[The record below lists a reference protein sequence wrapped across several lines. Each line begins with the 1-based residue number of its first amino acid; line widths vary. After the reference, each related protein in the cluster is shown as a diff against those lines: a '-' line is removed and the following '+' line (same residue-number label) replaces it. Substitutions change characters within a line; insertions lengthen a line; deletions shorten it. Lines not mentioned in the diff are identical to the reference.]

1 MLAGQR
7 IGGRY
12 QVSHQIGGG
21 GMSVVYLAHD
31 VILNRD
37 VAIKILRYDFSNEE
51 ELHKRFQREALSA
64 TSLAHPNIVSVYD
77 VGEDGEMHYIVME
90 YIKGKTLKKYIQEY
104 APLSPAR
111 AVHIMKQ
118 LTSAIAHA
126 HENGIV
132 HRDIKPQNIMVD
144 ENGDVKVTDFGIAT
158 SLNATALTQT
168 NSVLGTVHYLS
179 PEQARGGIAT
189 AKSDLYSLGIVLYEL
204 LTGELPFSGES
215 AVAIALK
222 HLQSETPS
230 VRAFDATIPQSLENV
245 VLKATAKDTLHRY
258 RSAEEMEEDLAT
270 VLSPARMAEQKFVPP
285 YDDDATK
292 AMPAIKDKMPVDE
305 MVKTRAIPSN
315 AVEKSEPAPVESSE
329 PAPVPVKEKPKK
341 KKKWPIFVGL
351 ALFIAVLSIVAIAAL
366 TPNKIEIPDVAGLT
380 VEEATDELEALGFV
394 IGEVKEIHSD
404 TVEKELVIETN
415 PRAGLERKKG
425 DEITLMVS
433 LGNETTEMPDYVGKS
448 RDQAVRLINQADFVD
463 YEIEEQFSDEDE
475 GTVIGQTPEAGDDII
490 MEETT
495 VKLIVSKGKEQV
507 KVKLQNLKGWNESAL
522 NEYAKSANIKINVSK
537 TEHSDTVPAGLVISQ
552 SPQANATVNE
562 GSTVNVVISSGPAA
576 KQEKTYVKSI
586 TIPYEPTE
594 EGLPQTVRVYIQD
607 KDHSMAD
614 LYEEIEITADTV
626 YRVMLKIAEGER
638 GAYRIDRDLSVVA
651 EETINFA
658 DLP

>member
-1 MLAGQR
+1 
-7 IGGRY
+7 
-12 QVSHQIGGG
+12 
-21 GMSVVYLAHD
+21 
-31 VILNRD
+31 
-37 VAIKILRYDFSNEE
+37 
-51 ELHKRFQREALSA
+51 
-64 TSLAHPNIVSVYD
+64 
-77 VGEDGEMHYIVME
+77 
-90 YIKGKTLKKYIQEY
+90 
-104 APLSPAR
+104 
-111 AVHIMKQ
+111 
-118 LTSAIAHA
+118 
-126 HENGIV
+126 
-132 HRDIKPQNIMVD
+132 
-144 ENGDVKVTDFGIAT
+144 
-158 SLNATALTQT
+158 
-168 NSVLGTVHYLS
+168 
-179 PEQARGGIAT
+179 
-189 AKSDLYSLGIVLYEL
+189 
-204 LTGELPFSGES
+204 
-215 AVAIALK
+215 
-222 HLQSETPS
+222 
-230 VRAFDATIPQSLENV
+230 
-245 VLKATAKDTLHRY
+245 
-258 RSAEEMEEDLAT
+258 
-270 VLSPARMAEQKFVPP
+270 MAEQKFVPP

-380 VEEATDELEALGFV
+380 VEEATDELESLGFV

>member
-380 VEEATDELEALGFV
+380 VEEATDELESLGFV